1 MRLNQQNEAATLYD
15 LPDDDAGGFLSVL
28 PRYPD
33 QPSSIP
39 AHR

>member
-1 MRLNQQNEAATLYD
+1 MWLEQQNEPATFYD
-15 LPDDDAGGFLSVL
+15 LPEDDAGGFLSVL

-33 QPSSIP
+33 QLSSIP